1 MKIYNRIRE
10 LRNQSRKTQGQ
21 VADDL
26 KMQREVYRRYETGE
40 RDIPLSVAIAIAD
53 LFDVSLDYIA
63 DRSDDKMIQR
73 EESKSD

>member
-26 KMQREVYRRYETGE
+26 KMRREVYRRYETGE

>member
-1 MKIYNRIRE
+1 MKNYRRIKQ
-10 LRNQSRKTQGQ
+10 LRNQSGKTQGQ

-63 DRSDDKMIQR
+63 DRSDDKTVQR
-73 EESKSD
+73 KEYKSD